1 MPGYSVHT
9 STVEVGGLDYLI
21 RALSDK
27 QQFAD
32 PDGEAERAGISSAT
46 WPLFGVLWPAGLVL
60 AAEMSAFPVA
70 GLRVLEIGCG
80 LGLPSL
86 VLHRRGADITASDH
100 HPLAGEFLAA
110 NAELNGLA
118 PIAFRIA
125 QWAGPNPDLGTF
137 DLIIGGDVLYERD
150 HVALLSA
157 FLAAHARPSAQIVIT
172 DPGRDHGNAL
182 TRALAAQGYLCSERR
197 RRFDASESEPFRGR
211 VLHYR
216 R

>member
-9 STVEVGGLDYLI
+9 NTVQIGGIDYRI

-60 AAEMSAFPVA
+60 AEEMSAYPVG

-80 LGLPSL
+80 LGLSSL
-86 VLHRRGADITASDH
+86 VLQRRGADITASDH

-110 NAELNGLA
+110 NAKLNGLA

-125 QWAGPNPDLGTF
+125 QWSGPNPELGTF
-137 DLIIGGDVLYERD
+137 DLIVGGDEIGRA
-150 HVALLSA
+150 HV
-157 FLAAHARPSAQIVIT
+157 
-172 DPGRDHGNAL
+172 
-182 TRALAAQGYLCSERR
+182 
-197 RRFDASESEPFRGR
+197 
-211 VLHYR
+211 
-216 R
+216 